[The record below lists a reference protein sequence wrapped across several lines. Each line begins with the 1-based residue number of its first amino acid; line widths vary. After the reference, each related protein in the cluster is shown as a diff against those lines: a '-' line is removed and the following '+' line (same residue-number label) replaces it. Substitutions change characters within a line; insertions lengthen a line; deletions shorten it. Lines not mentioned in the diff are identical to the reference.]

1 MEYRFPGP
9 QESQPYEGNSVMSS
23 HTIAKPVRIVV
34 TGLGL
39 VTPLGCG
46 SQAVWSSIVAGQSG
60 IRPITLYDET
70 DRFHS
75 QIAGE
80 VPLDSFSPSEY
91 LAKNSKK
98 MGRFIQWAMVA
109 AQEALEDAQWDP
121 AESFEKSVRTGVIVG
136 SGIGGLPEIESAANR
151 LKSSSV
157 ISPFFVPSALINLS
171 SGHISIAHQIKG
183 PNISVV
189 TACSSGSHAI
199 GEAMNFLRSGKA
211 DVMVAGG
218 CEAAVCPLGVGG
230 FDAMRALSR
239 KRNATPD
246 EASRPWDKDR
256 DGFVIGEGA
265 GMLILET
272 LDHALSRGAK
282 IYGEV
287 LGYGVSADAFHMAS
301 PADDGDGAFRC
312 MQMALNES
320 GCRPEDIGYINAH
333 GTSTPVGD
341 VAELRAMER
350 IFPEGT
356 PVSSTKSA
364 IGHLLGA
371 AGSVEAIFTI
381 KALQDQII
389 PPTLNLHDPEPTTMD
404 LVAHHARSVSGMRYA
419 LSNSFGFGGTNT
431 SLVFGSYPQ

>member
-1 MEYRFPGP
+1 MDYRFPAL
-9 QESQPYEGNSVMSS
+9 QESQKHINANLLSSNS
-23 HTIAKPVRIVV
+23 TATPVRIVV
-34 TGLGL
+34 TGMGL

-46 SQAVWSSIVAGQSG
+46 VQSTWSSLVAGKSG
-60 IRPITLYDET
+60 IRPITLYDEKE
-70 DRFHS
+70 RFYS

-80 VPLDSFSPSEY
+80 VPSDSFSPSQY
-91 LAKNSKK
+91 LIKNSKK
-98 MGRFIQWAMVA
+98 MGRFIQWGMVA
-109 AQEALEDAQWDP
+109 AEEALLDANWIP
-121 AESFEKSVRTGVIVG
+121 GESFEKSIRTGVIIG

-151 LKSSSV
+151 LNDSGV

-199 GEAMNFLRSGKA
+199 GEAIHLLRCGKA

-239 KRNATPD
+239 KRNNTP
-246 EASRPWDKDR
+246 EQASRPWDKDR

-265 GMLILET
+265 GILILET

-282 IYGEV
+282 IYGEI
-287 LGYGVSADAFHMAS
+287 LGYGLSADAFHMAIPS
-301 PADDGDGAFRC
+301 DTGDGAFRC
-312 MQMALNES
+312 MEMALKES

-333 GTSTPVGD
+333 GTSTPAGD
-341 VAELRAMER
+341 LAELNAMAR

-371 AGSVEAIFTI
+371 AGSVEAVFTI

-389 PPTLNLHDPEPTTMD
+389 PPTLNLDNPESSTLD
-404 LVAHHARSVSGMRYA
+404 LVAHEARSTSGMRYA

-431 SLVFGSYPQ
+431 SLVFSTFQE